1 MLGLPT
7 RSICSAPVSEANPKF
22 TSVVKSLATVER
34 LRPVRLQISERVIAR
49 CSWIKPRT
57 NDRLDCPE
65 DRVSNIGVALGV
77 IFSA

>member
-1 MLGLPT
+1 
-7 RSICSAPVSEANPKF
+7 
-22 TSVVKSLATVER
+22 
-34 LRPVRLQISERVIAR
+34 VRLQISERVIAR